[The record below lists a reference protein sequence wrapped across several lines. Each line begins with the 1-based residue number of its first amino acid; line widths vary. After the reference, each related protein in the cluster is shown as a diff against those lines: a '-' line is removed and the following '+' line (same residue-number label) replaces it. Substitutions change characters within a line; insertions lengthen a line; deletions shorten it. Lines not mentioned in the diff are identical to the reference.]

1 MRLASL
7 FCLLIVLVGVTA
19 AQDSNFPIGPQY
31 LITGSQLFAQ
41 PIATPTLSLETPLP
55 PIPELPEVGPVIGN
69 QPYISDPELKHQ
81 ADLFPIYYGY
91 PMPSMVELVGTEL
104 PRELP
109 ASIVDAGVAGIINAH
124 SLSELGYGVP
134 LGDTALYWKV
144 HKPHAP
150 RVYTNSDVARLP
162 GS

>member
-7 FCLLIVLVGVTA
+7 FCLVILLVGVTA
-19 AQDSNFPIGPQY
+19 AQDSNFAIGPQY
-31 LITGSQLFAQ
+31 LITGATTFARS
-41 PIATPTLSLETPLP
+41 IATPTLSLDAPLP
-55 PIPELPEVGPVIGN
+55 AIPDLPQVGPLVGN
-69 QPYISDPELKHQ
+69 QPYISNPVLERQ
-81 ADLFPIYYGY
+81 PDLFPVYYGY
-91 PMPSMVELVGTEL
+91 PMASVVEIVDTEA

-109 ASIVDAGVAGIINAH
+109 ASIVDPGVAGGMNAQ

-134 LGDTALYWKV
+134 LGDTASYWKA

-150 RVYTNSDVARLP
+150 RMYTNADVARLP

>member
-7 FCLLIVLVGVTA
+7 FCLLVLLVGVTA

-31 LITGSQLFAQ
+31 LITGSPTFAR

-55 PIPELPEVGPVIGN
+55 PIPDLPEIGPVVGN
-69 QPYISDPELKHQ
+69 QPYAVNPVLEQ
-81 ADLFPIYYGY
+81 QPDLYPIYYGY
-91 PMPSMVELVGTEL
+91 SMPSVVEITDTEP

-109 ASIVDAGVAGIINAH
+109 ASIVDPGVAGIVNAQ
-124 SLSELGYGVP
+124 SLSELGYGLP
-134 LGDTALYWKV
+134 LGDTASYWKS

-150 RVYTNSDVARLP
+150 RVYTNADIARLP
-162 GS
+162 GM